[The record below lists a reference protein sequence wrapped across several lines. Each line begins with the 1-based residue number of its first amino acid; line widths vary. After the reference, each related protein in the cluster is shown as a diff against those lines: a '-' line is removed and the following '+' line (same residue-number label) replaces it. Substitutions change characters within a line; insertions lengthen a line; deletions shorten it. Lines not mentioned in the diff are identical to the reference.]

1 MMKDQFGKI
10 EDQENFQKP
19 KKRRFWLW
27 FFVVVFVL
35 AAAIGMLFY
44 KANFTFSQMN
54 SNQAGGVL
62 PISEDAPK
70 IEKDPDRINILLL
83 GLRGP
88 DDPNGGL
95 LTDTMMVLSIRQS
108 TGQVAMISIPRDL
121 YIKMP
126 TEPGKSSSQA
136 MKEKIN
142 FAYALGEERAQGGG
156 LAYAKVAVQSV
167 TGLFIDHVISVDFLA
182 FKDIVDILGGV
193 DIHLSKPFIEDQ
205 QWIDSGDAGPSSAF
219 FIKTE
224 IATTSAGVIEKQKW
238 VFEIPAGTSHLDGNT
253 ALYYARARYSSND
266 FNRVERQQQILLAMK
281 DKALS
286 LGILLNPVKIFELL
300 DTMGKN
306 VRTDMSLGEINNM
319 IGLSKSLNFKNIR
332 SKVFDTTPE
341 GLLYA
346 TTSEK
351 GAYILL
357 PQGDNFDKI
366 REACK
371 NIFN

>member
-1 MMKDQFGKI
+1 MENRFEKI
-10 EDQENFQKP
+10 ENQRELEKP

-27 FFVVVFVL
+27 FFIVIFIL
-35 AAAIGMLFY
+35 AAAAGTLFY
-44 KANFTFSQMN
+44 KASFTFSQIN
-54 SNQAGGVL
+54 SKNQGGGVL

-88 DDPNGGL
+88 EDPNGGL
-95 LTDTMMVLSIRQS
+95 LTDTMMVLSIKQS

-121 YIKMP
+121 FIKMP
-126 TEPGKSSSQA
+126 TEPGKNSSQA
-136 MKEKIN
+136 IKEKIN
-142 FAYALGEERAQGGG
+142 FAYALGEEKMRSGG
-156 LAYAKVAVQSV
+156 LVYSKVAVQSV
-167 TGLFIDHVISVDFLA
+167 TGLWIDHVVSIDFLA

-205 QWIDSGDAGPSSAF
+205 QWVESGDAGPSSAF

-224 IATTSAGVIEKQKW
+224 TATTSAGVIQKQKW

-266 FNRVERQQQILLAMK
+266 FNRVQRQQQILLAMK
-281 DKALS
+281 DKAMS

-306 VRTDMSLGEINNM
+306 VRTDMGLGEINNM
-319 IGLSKSLNFKNIR
+319 IGLSKNLNFKNIK
-332 SKVFDTTPE
+332 SKVFDTTSA

-366 REACK
+366 REVCK
-371 NIFN
+371 NIFQ